1 MRQACVT
8 SAGTMAAFLLTGC
21 VAVNANVATSSC
33 PAGETRQEVA
43 DLHFGRN
50 IGQELGVSEADFIR
64 FLDEEV
70 TPRFPDG
77 LTVQDSQ
84 GRWLYKGVLY
94 KEPGKVLTLILRDG
108 SADRPKLAAIAQ
120 AYERRFRQ
128 DSVLIRTHRECVFFH
143 MARP

>member
-1 MRQACVT
+1 VKRL
-8 SAGTMAAFLLTGC
+8 AGLLLAAFALSGC
-21 VAVNANVATSSC
+21 VAINANVAASSC
-33 PAGETRQEVA
+33 PAGETRQQVA
-43 DLHFGRN
+43 ELNLGRN
-50 IGQELGVSEADFIR
+50 IGETLGVSQADFTR

-77 LTVQDSQ
+77 LTVEESE

-94 KEPGKVLTLILRDG
+94 REPGKVLMLILR
-108 SADRPKLAAIAQ
+108 RPDDHAKLAEIAA

-128 DSVLIRTHRECVFFH
+128 DSVLIRTRHECVFFH